1 MSASG
6 SKGILSG
13 ETRQLAAHWAETRNA
28 WLDQKAIAFEET
40 YLSDLFSRV
49 NSTIRVI
56 EELEQLLNKVHA
68 DCD

>member
-13 ETRQLAAHWAETRNA
+13 ETRQLAEHWAETRKA

>member
-13 ETRQLAAHWAETRNA
+13 ETRLLAERWAETRKT
-28 WLDQKAIAFEET
+28 WRDQKALDFEEA
-40 YLSDLFSRV
+40 YLADLFGRV
-49 NSTIRVI
+49 SSTIRVI

>member
-13 ETRQLAAHWAETRNA
+13 ATRQLAEHWAETRKT
-28 WLDQKAIAFEET
+28 WRDQKAEQFGET
-40 YLSDLFSRV
+40 YLDDLFGRV

-56 EELEQLLNKVHA
+56 EELEQLLQKVHA